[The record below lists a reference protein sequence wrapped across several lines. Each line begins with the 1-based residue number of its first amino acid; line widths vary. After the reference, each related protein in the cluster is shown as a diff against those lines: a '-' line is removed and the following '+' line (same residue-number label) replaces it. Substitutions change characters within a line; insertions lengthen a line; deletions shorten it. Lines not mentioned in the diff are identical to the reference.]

1 MTRSAADI
9 ARDFLA
15 LVWEGPPPD
24 DAALG
29 RALDRLLAES
39 HDVLEAAP
47 AGTGGDPPDLDGT
60 ALYREAGDR
69 FPDYGF
75 YPVADPLGAVTDD
88 LVLADAID
96 DLVDLTRDLREVI
109 WRDAHLGPDDAA
121 WYFRLMFFHW
131 GAHARGLAL
140 YLHARRFDRT
150 A

>member
-15 LVWEGPPPD
+15 LVWDDAPPD
-24 DAALG
+24 DTALG

-39 HDVLEAAP
+39 HDVPEAAP
-47 AGTGGDPPDLDGT
+47 AGTGRDPPALDGT

-75 YPVADPLGAVTDD
+75 YPIGDPLGAVTDD
-88 LVLADAID
+88 LMLADAID

-131 GAHARGLAL
+131 GAHARGLTL
-140 YLHARRFDRT
+140 YLHARRFDQP